1 MHVIIIYMAKETL
14 KKVLKVLKVKKV
26 KEEPVVKPTG
36 FDPNLPEN
44 KQREYR

>member
-1 MHVIIIYMAKETL
+1 MPKPKPVE
-14 KKVLKVLKVKKV
+14 KK
-26 KEEPVVKPTG
+26 KEEKKKPVEKPKTG